1 MTTKW
6 AIIASGPSLTKED
19 VDAVRGLNVIVIN
32 TSYWL
37 APWAN
42 ILYACD
48 GHWWDWHYDNPDW
61 KAKLDAF
68 EGEKWTQ
75 DKAAAEKY
83 GLNYIESKPEAG
95 LSSNPNLIHQGS
107 NSGIQAINL
116 AYHKGARDIILLGYD
131 MQGDDK
137 KPHWHGHHPSRV
149 VSSWSQWLKFYDYV
163 AADSKKLGIEITN
176 CSRETALTCFPR
188 KRLEEVL

>member
-37 APWAN
+37 APWAD

-48 GHWWDWHYDNPDW
+48 GHWWDWHYENTDW

-68 EGEKWTQ
+68 ENKKWTQ
-75 DKAAAEKY
+75 A
-83 GLNYIESKPEAG
+83 
-95 LSSNPNLIHQGS
+95 
-107 NSGIQAINL
+107 
-116 AYHKGARDIILLGYD
+116 
-131 MQGDDK
+131 
-137 KPHWHGHHPSRV
+137 
-149 VSSWSQWLKFYDYV
+149 
-163 AADSKKLGIEITN
+163 
-176 CSRETALTCFPR
+176 
-188 KRLEEVL
+188 

>member
-19 VDAVRGLNVIVIN
+19 VNAVRGLNVIVIN
-32 TSYWL
+32 TSHWL

-48 GHWWDWHYDNPDW
+48 GHWWDWHHDNPEW

-95 LSSNPNLIHQGS
+95 LSAKPGLIHQGS

-149 VSSWSQWLKFYDYV
+149 VSSWSQWLSFYNFV
-163 AADSKKLGIEITN
+163 AADAKKLGIEITN